1 MQIADALSLCEEMTT
16 GLAVCAADLR
26 VLWVNPALAGWFDQG
41 PARLCSRHL
50 SDLAPQAPDLLKHAR
65 RCIDEARASRLH
77 DVLFGSQANL
87 RMAVVELTPHGAGGL
102 LMEVHE
108 PEVCRTGLTLGL
120 RGLAHELRNP
130 LSGLRGAAQLLERRL
145 REPAL
150 RELAVLIREE
160 ADRLE
165 SLASRLLQPGDTAPP
180 DSFNVHEVLER
191 AAALLG
197 QDTARRLS
205 VERDYDPALPS
216 AFGDPQRIEQIV
228 LNLLQNALQAG
239 AQEVRLRTRVE
250 IGTRLPGGRRALR
263 IEVLDDGPGVAVT
276 LRAHLFEPWVS
287 GRQGSGLGLALS
299 RAIAEEH
306 GGELLYAPE
315 QGVTRFVLRL
325 PQGEA

>member
-1 MQIADALSLCEEMTT
+1 MQKTDALSLCEEMAT

-41 PARLCSRHL
+41 PARLCGQYL
-50 SDLAPQAPDLLKHAR
+50 SDLAPQAPDLLKHAS

-77 DVLFGSQANL
+77 DVLLGSPTCL
-87 RMAVVELTPHGAGGL
+87 HTVVVELTPHGAGGL

-108 PEVCRTGLTLGL
+108 PAAGGAGLALGL
-120 RGLAHELRNP
+120 RGFAHELRNP

-165 SLASRLLQPGDTAPP
+165 SLASRLLQPGDAAPP
-180 DSFNVHEVLER
+180 GSFNVHEVLER
-191 AAALLG
+191 TVALLK
-197 QDTARRLS
+197 QETAPRRLF
-205 VERDYDPALPS
+205 ERDYDPTLPP

-228 LNLLQNALQAG
+228 LNLLQNAVQAG
-239 AQEVRLRTRVE
+239 AQVVHLRTRVE
-250 IGTRLPGGRRALR
+250 IGTQLPGGRRALR
-263 IEVLDDGPGVAVT
+263 IEVLDDGPGVAVA
-276 LRAHLFEPWVS
+276 LRAHLFEPWMS

-315 QGVTRFVLRL
+315 RGVSRFVLRL

>member
-1 MQIADALSLCEEMTT
+1 MQKTDALSLCEAMAT

-41 PARLCSRHL
+41 PARLCGQYL
-50 SDLAPQAPDLLKHAR
+50 SDLAPQAPELLKHAS

-77 DVLFGSQANL
+77 DVLFGSPASL
-87 RMAVVELTPHGAGGL
+87 RVAVVELTPHGAGGL

-108 PEVCRTGLTLGL
+108 PEVSRAGLTLGL

-150 RELAVLIREE
+150 CELAVLIREE

-165 SLASRLLQPGDTAPP
+165 SLASRLLQPGDIAPP
-180 DSFNVHEVLER
+180 AAFNVHEVLQR
-191 AAALLG
+191 AVALLE
-197 QDTARRLS
+197 QETAQRLS
-205 VERDYDPALPS
+205 FERDYDPTLPP
-216 AFGDPQRIEQIV
+216 AFGDPQRIQQIV

-239 AQEVRLRTRVE
+239 AQVVHLRTRVE
-250 IGTRLPGGRRALR
+250 IGTRLPGGWRALR
-263 IEVLDDGPGVAVT
+263 IEVLDDGPGVAAE

-306 GGELLYAPE
+306 GGELLYTPE